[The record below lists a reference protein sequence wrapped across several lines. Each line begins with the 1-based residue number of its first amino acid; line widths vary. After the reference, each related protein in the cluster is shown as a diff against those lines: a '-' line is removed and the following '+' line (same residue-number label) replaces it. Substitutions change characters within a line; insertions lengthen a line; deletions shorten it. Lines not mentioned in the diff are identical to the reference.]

1 MQHTMMSIGATVLLA
16 AGCAWAAGEG
26 AKPAAS
32 LEACV
37 VMKTTSFTLPAETRG
52 AAFREAAKKA
62 AKEGSAAATV
72 PTVNAELRIRN
83 TGKDPVTLKLGGDE
97 STISLELSGPG
108 AVNVELMMPMSMEF
122 RFGQAVTI
130 RPGAEHVIPLPTL
143 RSGMRGVVRAAW
155 WTEPG
160 DYELGAQL
168 HCMLD
173 RAGGEPVGIDL
184 TAKPAKF
191 TVTAP

>member
-1 MQHTMMSIGATVLLA
+1 MRHTWLAIGATALLTT
-16 AGCAWAAGEG
+16 GCAWAADGG

-37 VMKTTSFTLPAETRG
+37 VLKATSFVLSADARG

-62 AKEGSAAATV
+62 AKEGRPAAAV
-72 PTVNAELRIRN
+72 PSVNAEIRIRN
-83 TGKDPVTLKLGGDE
+83 TGREPVTLKLGGDE
-97 STISLELSGPG
+97 STVNLELSGPG
-108 AVNVELMMPMSMEF
+108 AVNVELMMPMTMEF
-122 RFGQAVTI
+122 RFGKAVTI
-130 RPGAEHVIPLPTL
+130 RPGAEHAIPVPTL

-160 DYELGAQL
+160 DYELGATL
-168 HCMLD
+168 HTAIE
-173 RAGGEPVGIDL
+173 RPGGEPVGIDL
-184 TAKPAKF
+184 AAKPAKL